1 MLFALATS
9 SYRSTHPSKHYIR
22 LGVPFSRAS
31 QPSHPPHFRFELLA
45 RLRILPAVMLR
56 RVLALILAFT
66 CAFAPGLAAFEAAPA
81 EDCCCSKKCPCPVT
95 ECAPPAATPSAKT
108 ANPASA
114 VEQRIVTK
122 ARARVARAA
131 FAHFVSTRSA
141 EPLLSVRAGH
151 ARAERPAASV
161 ALFQAHCS
169 LLI

>member
-1 MLFALATS
+1 
-9 SYRSTHPSKHYIR
+9 
-22 LGVPFSRAS
+22 
-31 QPSHPPHFRFELLA
+31 
-45 RLRILPAVMLR
+45 MLR

-66 CAFAPGLAAFEAAPA
+66 CAFAPGLAAFELAAPV

-95 ECAPPAATPSAKT
+95 ECAPPAATPASKT

-114 VEQRIVTK
+114 VEQRVVTK

-131 FAHFVSTRSA
+131 FAHFLTARSV
-141 EPLLSVRAGH
+141 EPMLSVRADL
-151 ARAERPAASV
+151 ARAERPAGSV